1 VCLDTIGA
9 PVHGLLAGC
18 LVVQAVVFAVHVHG
32 GSFFLLIKKLGLE
45 IPVVDSGANGEL
57 KIFFGDRIPELLQ

>member
-1 VCLDTIGA
+1 
-9 PVHGLLAGC
+9 